1 MTGAGRLS
9 SSLQPVT
16 ASTAPLFL
24 SCIVYRRRRRI
35 PLPQQLSSDG
45 VIRLV
50 PLAILNRC

>member
-35 PLPQQLSSDG
+35 SLPQQLSSG
-45 VIRLV
+45 MEARTVKTR
-50 PLAILNRC
+50 